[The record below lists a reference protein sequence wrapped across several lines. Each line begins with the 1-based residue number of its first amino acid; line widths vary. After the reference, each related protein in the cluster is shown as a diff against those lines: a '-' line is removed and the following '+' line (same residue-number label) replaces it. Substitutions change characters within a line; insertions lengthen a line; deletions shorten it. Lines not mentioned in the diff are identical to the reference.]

1 MERGILACL
10 VLASPSLPLP
20 DQIIFDVFEY
30 GGSYKHL
37 NSPMRFLPPSSQVTE
52 VIDFYLFFS
61 SDRSSYSDSM
71 LLKVQQPLFEI
82 LSIYANIYRFS
93 F

>member
-10 VLASPSLPLP
+10 VLASHSLP

-52 VIDFYLFFS
+52 VMKLFCFGR
-61 SDRSSYSDSM
+61 SDQFCHKGHY
-71 LLKVQQPLFEI
+71 KVK
-82 LSIYANIYRFS
+82 
-93 F
+93 

>member
-1 MERGILACL
+1 MEKGILACL

-52 VIDFYLFFS
+52 VMKS
-61 SDRSSYSDSM
+61 T
-71 LLKVQQPLFEI
+71 LKQIQSI
-82 LSIYANIYRFS
+82 LSKKIIIRQNSDFIEKSPCAPLV
-93 F
+93 